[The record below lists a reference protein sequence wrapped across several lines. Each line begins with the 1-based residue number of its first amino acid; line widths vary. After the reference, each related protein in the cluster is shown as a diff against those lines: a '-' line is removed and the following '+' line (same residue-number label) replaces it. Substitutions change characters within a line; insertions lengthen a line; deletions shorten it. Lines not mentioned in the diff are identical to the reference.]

1 MTPPRQLLFF
11 LLLLCCTRGEGLR
24 AENLSAPAGGAVRV
38 VSQTVGTD
46 ELLLA
51 LAAPGQIAAL
61 SHLAREG
68 AYSAV
73 AEEAARYP
81 QVDKLCDVEGVLKF
95 HPTLV
100 LFTNYSRAELV
111 TQVRRAGVRVLVFD
125 RYKTLDDAYANLR
138 LLARELGPE
147 TEKRAEKLIADC
159 QARVAAL
166 AARLRGAPKVRVIAP
181 STYGMIP
188 GDESTFQDMC
198 DHAAAENLAATLGG
212 LHGHEPPP
220 NESMIAWPID
230 RLVVAGDNP
239 ERALAPFVHL
249 PPYQFMPVVR
259 EKRVAVI
266 PEWQLS
272 CVTHHRIEGYE
283 QLARALHPEVF
294 Q

>member
-1 MTPPRQLLFF
+1 M
-11 LLLLCCTRGEGLR
+11 GEGLC
-24 AENLSAPAGGAVRV
+24 AENPLPTGAPVRV

-51 LAAPGQIAAL
+51 LAEPEQIAAL
-61 SHLAREG
+61 SHLSRES

-73 AEEAARYP
+73 TAEAARYP
-81 QVDKLCDVEGVLKF
+81 QVENLCDVEGVLKF
-95 HPTLV
+95 RPTLV
-100 LFTNYSRAELV
+100 LFTHYSRTELV
-111 TQVRRAGVRVLVFD
+111 TQVRRAGVRVLVLD
-125 RYKTLDDAYANLR
+125 RYKTLDDAYENLR

-159 QARVAAL
+159 QARVEAL
-166 AARLRGAPKVRVIAP
+166 AKRLQGAPKVRVIAP

-220 NESMIAWPID
+220 NESMIAWPVD
-230 RLVVAGDNP
+230 RVVVAGENL
-239 ERALAPFVHL
+239 ERALAPFTNL
-249 PPYQFMPVVR
+249 PPYQYMPAVR
-259 EKRVAVI
+259 EKRAVVL
-266 PEWQLS
+266 PEYQLS

-283 QLARALHPEVF
+283 TLARALHPELF
-294 Q
+294 R